1 MADRAASLLAKIRNK
16 SKKMGWNSMQSLQ
29 LFCQEEF
36 IRRINLSRYKDA
48 FILKGGLLIYVLSNF
63 GSRTT
68 RDADF
73 LVENISNSPERMR
86 EIISEIINTKSENDF
101 VTFELVNLKEIAK
114 EKKYKGVS
122 AFLVAKI
129 KNTRTGINIDFGFGD
144 TIIPSPKTT
153 TSPVQV
159 EGFEKPTIR
168 AYPLETIIAEKI
180 DAILDRME
188 LTSRMKDYFDINF
201 ILQNFDFDGTILK
214 EAINRSFE
222 NRLRNYNVERFQK
235 VLLFH
240 NDSSMDIK
248 WHAFLRK
255 AKLPEVSFQDVIA
268 NLQQFLEMP
277 MAAVFEARDFTKK
290 WNCKKRKWLNGINK
304 NVPF

>member
-16 SKKMGWNSMQSLQ
+16 SKEMGWNSMQSLQ

-86 EIISEIINTKSENDF
+86 EIIIEIINTKSENDF

-122 AFLVAKI
+122 ALLVVKI

-153 TSPVQV
+153 TFPVQV
-159 EGFEKPTIR
+159 EGFDKPTIR
-168 AYPLETIIAEKI
+168 AYPLETFIAEKI

-201 ILQNFDFDGTILK
+201 ILQNFDFNGTILK
-214 EAINRSFE
+214 EAIHRTFE

-248 WHAFLRK
+248 WHTFLRK
-255 AKLPEVSFQDVIA
+255 AKLPEASFQDVIA
-268 NLQQFLEMP
+268 NLQRFLEMP
-277 MAAVFEARDFTKK
+277 MAAVFEAKDFTKK
-290 WNCKKRKWLNGINK
+290 WNCKECKWQ
-304 NVPF
+304 